1 MIAAFHPADLARTIV
16 WAMTVDMDG
25 ARNDAVAAIV
35 AILCAG
41 GGRSEGTGGN
51 EAGGQEGE

>member
-16 WAMTVDMDG
+16 RAMAIDMDG
-25 ARNDAVAAIV
+25 ARDDTVAAIV
-35 AILCAG
+35 AILCVG